1 MTARTFAFTKSTP
14 YYRRHRALP
23 MLVSSDELT
32 PEKIEL
38 LIKMADMN
46 DRDVCNSARTIDARK
61 LAA

>member
-1 MTARTFAFTKSTP
+1 MFAKLAKMTHK
-14 YYRRHRALP
+14 
-23 MLVSSDELT
+23 LT

-61 LAA
+61 LVA